1 MSPRKIPGQNQE
13 QGVWIEEHGRLLRRS
28 PRKAQD
34 LSEEQKKKSCMSV
47 LLVSYNLLIL
57 KLFFIINKE
66 MNHMFMPFYIYP
78 TVKMKEKLPRILP
91 VNARQIMI
99 MIM

>member
-28 PRKAQD
+28 PKKAQD
-34 LSEEQKKKSCMSV
+34 LTEEQKKTSRMSV
-47 LLVSYNLLIL
+47 LLFSYNLLIL

-66 MNHMFMPFYIYP
+66 MNHMFMPFYIFP
-78 TVKMKEKLPRILP
+78 TVKLKTQVP
-91 VNARQIMI
+91 VNVRQK
-99 MIM
+99 